1 MCNNDYLGLFLI
13 YFSLYSCVY
22 GERYNLH
29 GMKIL
34 QKWLFHLVQ
43 GFVRLATAHFSPLS
57 LNLFTIFCAF
67 ELFFLNNVQDNSPT
81 DLRPWSFGKCGRFE
95 MSNKRVLCFLIQFNQ
110 FVDTFHY
117 GSRLKA
123 LNRMSRSPTFAA
135 WNSSGW
141 SIIDRAIRSA
151 AQILPDRAGWGT
163 CCWFLL
169 FLCKLRAVRKLL
181 TASL

>member
-22 GERYNLH
+22 IERYSLH

-43 GFVRLATAHFSPLS
+43 GCQISCSSFQSFEFQFIYNILCFWTFPFWIMSERIPLLIYS
-57 LNLFTIFCAF
+57 HDLL
-67 ELFFLNNVQDNSPT
+67 ENVII
-81 DLRPWSFGKCGRFE
+81 L

-110 FVDTFHY
+110 FVDIFYY

-123 LNRMSRSPTFAA
+123 LNRMSRSPTLAA

>member
-1 MCNNDYLGLFLI
+1 MEWGFFRNG
-13 YFSLYSCVY
+13 YFIQFRALSD
-22 GERYNLH
+22 
-29 GMKIL
+29 
-34 QKWLFHLVQ
+34 
-43 GFVRLATAHFSPLS
+43 LATAHFNPLS
-57 LNLFTIFCAF
+57 WNLFTVFCAF
-67 ELFFLNNVQDNSPT
+67 ERFLFKQCPREFPFWPTATIFWNILRWVIKEFCFLN
-81 DLRPWSFGKCGRFE
+81 
-95 MSNKRVLCFLIQFNQ
+95 QFNQ
-110 FVDTFHY
+110 FEDTFYY

-123 LNRMSRSPTFAA
+123 LNRISRSPTLAA

-141 SIIDRAIRSA
+141 SIIDRAMRSA